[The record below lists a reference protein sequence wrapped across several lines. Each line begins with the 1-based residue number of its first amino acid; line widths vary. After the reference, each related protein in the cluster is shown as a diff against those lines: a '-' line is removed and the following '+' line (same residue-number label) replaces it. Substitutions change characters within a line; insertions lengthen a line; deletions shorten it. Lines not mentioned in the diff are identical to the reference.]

1 MAQPALQASFN
12 SGEWSTKLFA
22 RVDLEKY
29 HSAAALLLN
38 WFVDYRGGASTR
50 PGTRY
55 ILQAY
60 KSASAVRLIPF
71 QASQSIGYAL
81 EFGDQYIRFYNNG
94 APVLETGL
102 NITGVTRANPCV
114 VSVTNTYAT
123 GDVDWVYISGVS
135 GMTQLNGHY
144 YKVHIA
150 AGGSITLYDLFGN
163 PVDSSAFDIW
173 TAGGTTQRVYTI
185 TTPYAAA
192 DLALVKYAQSANLLV
207 LCHPSYNPQIL
218 TYTSATSW
226 AITSMLIGAGI
237 GVPTGTSA
245 ATTLGAGSVNYS
257 YVVTAVDIN
266 GQESTASTT
275 ATLANKLD
283 IRSTAGTNTITWSA
297 VTGAVSYNVY
307 RAEVVYGASIPSG
320 AMFGYI
326 GNCTGLTFNDSNIAP
341 DFTLTPQIASNPFQ
355 GAGVASTTIT
365 AAGSYTATPAVTFS
379 AAPSGGV
386 TATGVAI
393 MKALTLSFPFSG
405 LNYAVNNVVSLGG
418 GVQVL
423 VTAIQGGT
431 GAITNGTIYSAGAV
445 VGTLP
450 SNPIS
455 VTGGSGTGGT
465 INVDTWGVTGISLGG
480 AGAGYTAA
488 PSISFTLAGGA
499 SANATLSPSTAGNP
513 SVPCFVNQRLVLA
526 AQPMATNTFSGS
538 IPGSYYNFNYS
549 NPLQPDDAFTAT
561 LSANQLQDIRE
572 AVATQAGMILFTTTT
587 AWLIN
592 GGSAGATLTAIDLT
606 ANPQSYVGS
615 ADLPPII
622 SNYDILF
629 VQAKGSIVRD
639 MSYNFYANI
648 FTGTDISILASHLF
662 YGYTLQ
668 QWAWAEEPFKVVWIV
683 RNDGT
688 MLTLTFLKEQEL
700 TAWAHSTTSGLFK
713 SVATITESVAV
724 GRVDAVYTVVQRTVQ
739 GQSLQ
744 YIERF
749 TERSYAAKS
758 DPWCVD
764 AGLQYSGAPAT
775 SFTGGEHLTG
785 LTVTGLADGVVI
797 TPFVMPALG
806 NFTLATP
813 ASKVTIGL
821 GYNCDLQT
829 LPLDPREMERISQGK
844 VKAVNAVDL
853 RVEQALGLKIGS
865 DFTKLVSI
873 KDLTLGNVNS
883 MATGLPLGQQQVTD
897 LWTGDART
905 FIDRTYTVLGQY
917 CIRQDQPYPATV
929 LGVFPQVLVGDTPK

>member
-50 PGTRY
+50 TGTKY
-55 ILQAY
+55 LLQAY

-114 VSVTNTYAT
+114 VSVTNTYTT

-144 YKVHIA
+144 YKVHVA
-150 AGGSITLYDLFGN
+150 AAGSITLYDLFGN
-163 PVDSSAFDIW
+163 PVDSSAFGIW
-173 TAGGTTQRVYTI
+173 TAGGTTQRVYTLVS
-185 TTPYAAA
+185 PYAAA
-192 DLALVKYAQSANLLV
+192 DLALIKYAQSANILV

-218 TYTSATSW
+218 TYNSATNW
-226 AITSMLIGAGI
+226 TITSILIGAGI
-237 GVPTGTSA
+237 GVPTGTA
-245 ATTLGAGSVNYS
+245 ATTTLGAGSVNYS
-257 YVVTAVDIN
+257 YIVTAVDIN
-266 GQESTASTT
+266 GQESPASAS

-283 IRSTAGTNTITWSA
+283 IRSTAGTNAITWSA
-297 VTGAVSYNVY
+297 VTGAVSYNIY
-307 RAEVVYGASIPSG
+307 RAELVYGAAVPSG

-326 GNCTGLTFNDSNIAP
+326 GNCTGLTFNDSNISP
-341 DFTLTPQIASNPFQ
+341 DFTLTPPVANNPFQ
-355 GAGVASTTIT
+355 GAGVASTTVSNP
-365 AAGSYTATPAVTFS
+365 GSYTATPAVTFA
-379 AAPSGGV
+379 AAPAGGV
-386 TATGVAI
+386 TATGTAN
-393 MKALTLSFPFSG
+393 MKALTVSIGSG
-405 LNYAVNNVVSLGG
+405 GFGYGTFNVLNLGNGVSVTVTGVGGG
-418 GVQVL
+418 GVVSSIVL
-423 VTAIQGGT
+423 NTAGLVAGAVPTNPIPTTGGT
-431 GAITNGTIYSAGAV
+431 GTGA
-445 VGTLP
+445 
-450 SNPIS
+450 
-455 VTGGSGTGGT
+455 T
-465 INVDTWGVTGISLGG
+465 INVDTWGIASINLTGS
-480 AGAGYTAA
+480 GAGYASPPA
-488 PSISFTLAGGA
+488 ISFTLAGGGVA
-499 SANATLSPSTAGNP
+499 SATLAAASAGNP

-526 AQPMATNTFSGS
+526 AQQTATNTFSGS
-538 IPGSYYNFNYS
+538 IPGSYYNFNIS

-749 TERSYAAKS
+749 TERSYATKS

-797 TPFVMPALG
+797 APFVMPALG